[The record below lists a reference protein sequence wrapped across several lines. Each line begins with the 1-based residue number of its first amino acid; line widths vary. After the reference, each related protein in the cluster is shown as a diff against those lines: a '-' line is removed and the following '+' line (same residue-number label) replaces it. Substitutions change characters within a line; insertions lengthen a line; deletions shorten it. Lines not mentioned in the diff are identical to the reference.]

1 MSLLDKTISS
11 SYNENKIIKR
21 MSDLSYSTLNGQRQ
35 EVIDYAPEGVVMLG
49 QLSREKPLD
58 AITKEM
64 IKEFQEGQ
72 NVPPEII
79 DGVPMKFYRAGYEP
93 VFKTPVDTLDV
104 IEETRTIY
112 KNSAVRA
119 ETIRNLEKTLKDL
132 DNAKKTITKDINVF
146 GLNFENQRL
155 SKHNEEQIIRYT
167 NQLRELRK
175 EYDNDKF
182 EIKRRMDLVKQIK
195 KDNALALQENKEEVQ
210 RFQNEFI
217 QMNRNR
223 LNIQQQP
230 YESDMDYY
238 NRLKL
243 IEKEQFDPVL
253 YKQISLNDNIKQ
265 LKTKLPN
272 LFKETGVIEDVLKA
286 LSDEDKFILN
296 KNFDFIQ
303 KQFLSKHGFNPN
315 MSVSAAA
322 TELVNLFKEGSTAI
336 GKLEGLFKR
345 QKVSQNE
352 EDFST
357 MKDAALDLQAVLKR
371 KKIAGEF
378 PAVLQKYREKN
389 SASKLQSVFR
399 GHLGRKEF
407 AGKLQAEKDEIA
419 EAERRA
425 SVIRDLAER
434 NRIAASNDAAVVS
447 AAVAQENAANTI
459 IGAIRNKKARIEY
472 FDALADRQE
481 KLRLQLKQER
491 QVGKER
497 NLNALEETF
506 AADMYRNIAANK
518 IQRFLKSK
526 TKKDYTWAELDAMS
540 IADLENIIPKNRDG
554 STIAIPAKGS
564 ANDVSKQHRM
574 IHNAIQRKRG
584 QNLNESLRS
593 GIIER
598 QLEEAGPLANIQAL
612 YGPPGSSALSGR
624 TTVPM
629 SGSATPA
636 RRIEIRKQ
644 ESQFKNSMARKQLNQ
659 KRKEIVAKYKQK
671 MNDLAT
677 VNISQ
682 PILQAEISRLNT
694 ETQTELAKID
704 RDLKESGIQT
714 VSSMRAEFGTQ
725 FKPSLTEFGSQFKP
739 SSAEFGT
746 QTEPLTFSVPELGSS
761 GPPPPPP
768 GAGPPA
774 PPKGGPPKGGP
785 PPPPPPPPPKPPPP
799 PPPPPPGAGPPGL
812 TTKSGKK
819 IKLAVKKS
827 LTAGAAPKKI
837 IGQEYMTGADGTQIP
852 LNLTKEGV
860 WMRRPEMMLEIDI
873 KNAEK
878 RARAAGKE
886 GEPSVSI
893 EEKMR
898 QKNIDERLKKEE
910 EQKSMFKLKKRP
922 TKEDE
927 SPAKTSA
934 STKEQKSPAS
944 MEEAKKKAKER
955 LYQGMTAVALQK
967 QTETAIKKLND
978 EKIVRKQQAE
988 ALKDE
993 ASAIQQEINAVKN
1006 EFDVVIRQAQ
1016 TQQQANTLQKQA
1028 QTAIQQLEK
1037 AKLVRK
1043 QQAEALKDE
1052 ASSIQQELNA
1062 LKKETGA
1069 ATLQG
1074 AIRGRKGQQQYT
1086 QALALKGQEQ
1096 SAIKDLEQAKIVR
1109 KQQVEALKDE
1119 ASAIQ
1124 QEINAVK
1131 NEFDTVIRQAQTQKQ
1146 ANTFQKQAQ
1155 TAIQQLEQAK
1165 QVRKQQAEALKDEA
1179 SSIQQ
1184 ELNALKKEDTSAAT
1198 LQGKIRRLKSETFA
1212 DKKTAMK
1219 TIQDLINTRKERL
1232 RKQKYDINFVNDY
1245 ETVQKEL
1252 ALKREEK
1259 PDDFMWYQ
1267 LEFKVLDEKDKAL
1280 RKQMQL
1286 LKYPVEPTPPS
1297 SFGSLLGGKS
1307 RFEKEMKQYEI
1318 DISKY
1323 KKIRNNISDQLVKNV
1338 RTRDDIVDKA
1348 EELFGIPMNSRTIMK
1363 LKNVGSLEEG
1373 KKRKEAKKAE
1383 EEKEKRRV
1391 KAEEE
1396 EEKRRVKAEERQKQM
1411 EKEERIAVLIREE
1424 QRKEEEYQ
1432 RLKARVEQMAKEE
1445 SKSPSPPRAAR
1456 NYTKQELDAMTSAQI
1471 EALMDV
1477 DSQGRI
1483 RLATPEDTPQ
1493 YRGLSNAWNRAI
1505 RRESKVA
1512 AKSPSPP
1519 RRPSPPRAAR
1529 NYSKDEIDAM
1539 SKAEL
1544 ISFLED
1550 RGFITAEGIRGPKKG
1565 VDPDDVRFA
1574 YNAYQRA
1581 ERKGAKSGKGLIKKK
1596 IPKITPT
1603 ERMKNRL
1610 RLVTSQ
1616 VQAGN
1621 TNPKLIVEVN
1631 KLYKKLFNI
1640 DNAYSLLKK

>member
-64 IKEFQEGQ
+64 IKDFQEGQ

-79 DGVPMKFYRAGYEP
+79 DGVPMKYHRAGYEP
-93 VFKTPVDTLDV
+93 AFKVPVDEDV
-104 IEETRTIY
+104 IVEEARTIY
-112 KNSAVRA
+112 KNNIVRA
-119 ETIRNLEKTLKDL
+119 QAIRNLEKTLKDL
-132 DNAKKTITKDINVF
+132 DNAKKTITKDINET

-155 SKHNEEQIIRYT
+155 LKHNEEQITLYT

-175 EYDNDKF
+175 EFDTNKV
-182 EIKRRMDLVKQIK
+182 ELERRFDLIAQIR
-195 KDNALALQENKEEVQ
+195 KDNALALQENKEELK
-210 RFQNEFI
+210 RFENEFI

-272 LFKETGVIEDVLKA
+272 LFKETGVIEDILKA

-315 MSVSAAA
+315 MSVNAAA
-322 TELVNLFKEGSTAI
+322 TELINLFKEGTSAI

-357 MKDAALDLQAVLKR
+357 MKEAALNLQAYFKRQEIDRKYPPVL
-371 KKIAGEF
+371 E
-378 PAVLQKYREKN
+378 KYRRIQRKI
-389 SASKLQSVFR
+389 SAKKLQSVFR

-407 AGKLQAEKDEIA
+407 AGKFQDEKDEIA
-419 EAERRA
+419 AAERQA
-425 SVIRDLAER
+425 SVIRDINER
-434 NRIAASNDAAVVS
+434 KRIAASNDVAAA
-447 AAVAQENAANTI
+447 AAVAQEEYILQLQRERREQRARN
-459 IGAIRNKKARIEY
+459 AIRLEQL
-472 FDALADRQE
+472 LAGFSGRD
-481 KLRLQLKQER
+481 LRES
-491 QVGKER
+491 G
-497 NLNALEETF
+497 
-506 AADMYRNIAANK
+506 
-518 IQRFLKSK
+518 IQTEPSMRGEFGSQ
-526 TKKDYTWAELDAMS
+526 TEIDYTWDELNAMS
-540 IADLENIIPKNRDG
+540 IADLQTIIPKNPDG
-554 STIAIPAKGS
+554 STIPIPAKGS

-574 IHNAIQRKRG
+574 IHNAIQRKMG
-584 QNLNESLRS
+584 QNLGQSLRS

-598 QLEEAGPLANIQAL
+598 QLEEAGPLAGIQAL
-612 YGPPGSSALSGR
+612 SGPPGSSALSGR

-644 ESQFKNSMARKQLNQ
+644 ESKVKNAAARKLLNQ
-659 KRKEIVAKYKQK
+659 KRKEVIAKYKQK
-671 MNDLAT
+671 MNDLST
-677 VNISQ
+677 VKVSQ
-682 PILQAEISRLNT
+682 PILQAEIARLNT

-714 VSSMRAEFGTQ
+714 VSSMREEFGTQ
-725 FKPSLTEFGSQFKP
+725 TKPSLAEFGS
-739 SSAEFGT
+739 
-746 QTEPLTFSVPELGSS
+746 QTEPLTFSVPSS
-761 GPPPPPP
+761 GPPGAGPPPPP

-774 PPKGGPPKGGP
+774 PPKSGPPPPPRGGP
-785 PPPPPPPPPKPPPP
+785 PPPPPPPPPAPPKP

-812 TTKSGKK
+812 TTKSGKP
-819 IKLAVKKS
+819 IKLAVKKG
-827 LTAGAAPKKI
+827 LTAAAAPKKI
-837 IGQEYMTGADGTQIP
+837 TGQEYMTGADGSEIA
-852 LNLTKEGV
+852 LNMFKQGMWV
-860 WMRRPEMMLEIDI
+860 RRPEMMLEMDI

-898 QKNIDERLKKEE
+898 LKNIEERIRKEE
-910 EQKSMFKLKKRP
+910 EQKSMFKLKKRT

-934 STKEQKSPAS
+934 PAKEQKSPAS
-944 MEEAKKKAKER
+944 MEEAKRKAKEK
-955 LYQGMTAVALQK
+955 LYQGMTAIALQK
-967 QTETAIKKLND
+967 QTETAIRKLND
-978 EKIVRKQQAE
+978 EKIARKQQAE

-993 ASAIQQEINAVKN
+993 ALAIQQEINAVKN
-1006 EFDVVIRQAQ
+1006 EFDVVISQAQ

-1037 AKLVRK
+1037 AKLIRK
-1043 QQAEALKDE
+1043 LQVEELKDE

-1086 QALALKGQEQ
+1086 QALALKGQTQ
-1096 SAIKDLEQAKIVR
+1096 SAIKDLEQAKIIR
-1109 KQQVEALKDE
+1109 KQQAEALKDE
-1119 ASAIQ
+1119 ASSIQ
-1124 QEINAVK
+1124 QEINALK
-1131 NEFDTVIRQAQTQKQ
+1131 KETDAAIRQAQTQQQ
-1146 ANTFQKQAQ
+1146 ANTLQKQAQ
-1155 TAIQQLEQAK
+1155 TAIKDLEQAK

-1184 ELNALKKEDTSAAT
+1184 ELNAFKKETAAGLLQSRVRGLLEQKQTFTFSKDFEKLQSSLVNKQQKDPYNLKWYELEYNIVDKELNKVEKELKKLKPPSGPGIFKSQDTYDAELDEYNQKLVELDKLEYMLTDRKNSLELILEPGSFNVKMTRKQMKQSEENEDEIRKYQQKLKKE
-1198 LQGKIRRLKSETFA
+1198 QE
-1212 DKKTAMK
+1212 
-1219 TIQDLINTRKERL
+1219 
-1232 RKQKYDINFVNDY
+1232 
-1245 ETVQKEL
+1245 
-1252 ALKREEK
+1252 
-1259 PDDFMWYQ
+1259 
-1267 LEFKVLDEKDKAL
+1267 
-1280 RKQMQL
+1280 
-1286 LKYPVEPTPPS
+1286 
-1297 SFGSLLGGKS
+1297 
-1307 RFEKEMKQYEI
+1307 
-1318 DISKY
+1318 
-1323 KKIRNNISDQLVKNV
+1323 
-1338 RTRDDIVDKA
+1338 
-1348 EELFGIPMNSRTIMK
+1348 
-1363 LKNVGSLEEG
+1363 
-1373 KKRKEAKKAE
+1373 
-1383 EEKEKRRV
+1383 
-1391 KAEEE
+1391 
-1396 EEKRRVKAEERQKQM
+1396 AEERMQRAL
-1411 EKEERIAVLIREE
+1411 E
-1424 QRKEEEYQ
+1424 RKEIERQDKEQ
-1432 RLKARVEQMAKEE
+1432 AERLKKLKQIETAKKPKTPSPPRRPLFTGRPRTSTLPSPLFLPAENVEDPFGLRRPSPPRAA
-1445 SKSPSPPRAAR
+1445 KSPSPPRAAR
-1456 NYTKQELDAMTSAQI
+1456 NYSKDELDAMTSSQI

-1483 RLATPEDTPQ
+1483 RLATSDDSPQ
-1493 YRGLSNAWNRAI
+1493 YREISKAWNRAMY
-1505 RRESKVA
+1505 RESK
-1512 AKSPSPP
+1512 
-1519 RRPSPPRAAR
+1519 
-1529 NYSKDEIDAM
+1529 
-1539 SKAEL
+1539 
-1544 ISFLED
+1544 
-1550 RGFITAEGIRGPKKG
+1550 KG
-1565 VDPDDVRFA
+1565 
-1574 YNAYQRA
+1574 
-1581 ERKGAKSGKGLIKKK
+1581 KSGKGLIKKK
-1596 IPKITPT
+1596 VRTITPT

-1621 TNPKLIVEVN
+1621 TNPKLIIEVN
-1631 KLYKKLFNI
+1631 KLYKKLYNI